1 MSSKD
6 PFTAQLLEISA
17 AGYAALA
24 ARRLLEQHPE
34 VADRF
39 GPDALGAWKSA
50 LGQRLVELAAA
61 LKLGAPRVFAG
72 RVLWTESAFRAR
84 DIPVE
89 DLRASLEALS
99 SVLQEEL
106 PEASRKPA
114 GQTLAL
120 ALEALEGAGPQADL
134 VLDPA
139 TPSGQLALKY
149 ITAVLEGDSRA
160 GIDLVL
166 DQLDEGLSVESAYVD
181 VLMPAQRELGRLWHA
196 GELGIAEEHLVT
208 HTTQR
213 LMSLLA
219 HRAPR
224 ARPNGHTAVCASVLG
239 NAHDIGIRVI
249 ADFLEIAGWRSIY
262 LGADVPASEL
272 AAAVQ
277 YFDGDLLVLSA
288 ALPTQLEHIGTAI
301 ESVRRLENR
310 QVKVMVGGL
319 AFRDAP
325 ELWKELGADGY
336 AETAGEAVAL
346 ADSLLGPGKPAR
358 G

>member
-6 PFTAQLLEISA
+6 PFTAELLEVSA
-17 AGYAALA
+17 AGYASLA

-34 VADRF
+34 VAERF
-39 GPDALGAWKSA
+39 GPDALSAWKSA
-50 LGQRLVELAAA
+50 LAQRVVELAAA

-84 DIPVE
+84 EIPVE
-89 DLRASLEALS
+89 DLQASLEALAA
-99 SVLQEEL
+99 VLQEEL
-106 PEASRKPA
+106 PEASRKPV

-120 ALEALEGAGPQADL
+120 ALEALEGSGPRSEM
-134 VLDPA
+134 VLDPG
-139 TPSGQLALKY
+139 TPTGQLALKY

-166 DQLDEGLSVESAYVD
+166 GQLDHGLSVESAYVD

-224 ARPNGHTAVCASVLG
+224 AEANGYTAVCASVLG

-272 AAAVQ
+272 SAAVQ
-277 YFDGDLLVLSA
+277 YFEGDLLVLSA
-288 ALPTQLEHIGTAI
+288 ALPTQLEHVGAATA
-301 ESVRRLENR
+301 SVRRLENR
-310 QVKVMVGGL
+310 DVKVMVGGL
-319 AFRDAP
+319 AFGDQP
-325 ELWKELGADGY
+325 ELWKTLGADGY
-336 AETAGEAVAL
+336 AESASEAVDL
-346 ADSLLGPGKPAR
+346 AASLVAGRKPG
-358 G
+358 